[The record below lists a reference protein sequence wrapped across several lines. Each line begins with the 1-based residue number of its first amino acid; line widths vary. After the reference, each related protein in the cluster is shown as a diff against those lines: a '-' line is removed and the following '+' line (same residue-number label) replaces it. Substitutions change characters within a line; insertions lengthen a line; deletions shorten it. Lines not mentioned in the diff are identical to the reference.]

1 MIDDGSV
8 MAASPGQGR
17 VHSPRAWGRASAGG
31 DEGRCRRPAPSFR
44 WPREQEQF
52 SVPDKAAETK
62 GKEEAVDACLVRA
75 EGACRT
81 PSPLPAGQYLFPLAG
96 RGLSRSVPVP
106 GSRGKR
112 PCPKDSPRQHAV
124 DWIRA
129 SKYRPVR
136 LGAKRATTKNQA
148 RLGWATKKESKSQR
162 HARCCRAPPRHA
174 PRRSRLLPV
183 PRSCTQERALRNMN
197 SELGSSR
204 RTVATVFYMG
214 WTPPSERQL

>member
-1 MIDDGSV
+1 M
-8 MAASPGQGR
+8 
-17 VHSPRAWGRASAGG
+17 
-31 DEGRCRRPAPSFR
+31 
-44 WPREQEQF
+44 
-52 SVPDKAAETK
+52 
-62 GKEEAVDACLVRA
+62 
-75 EGACRT
+75 
-81 PSPLPAGQYLFPLAG
+81 
-96 RGLSRSVPVP
+96 P

-112 PCPKDSPRQHAV
+112 PSCPKDSPRQHAV

-129 SKYRPVR
+129 SKYRSVR

-204 RTVATVFYMG
+204 RTVATVFHMG
-214 WTPPSERQL
+214 WDASVREAAFDSVRQGRLVGEKKRAMRPEQRALTALERQMCLRAAENFWWRSLSRPLCRVPASCPPGGQPASRESGWGTLLGSAVL